1 MNQTRIATKR
11 RRPGCLWR
19 SRPPLR
25 TPIKRPRLRVR
36 EYSLRGMTSPSRPPA
51 PTALALFRFAVRRWG
66 YCLRD
71 TRRDVTADRP
81 EDRRHHANG
90 ECHAEAYR
98 VYGRVTGGCEGPRPP
113 ARGFALAPGSAGR
126 ERPVSSLSGTWPSGS
141 RRPSRS
147 SACRVVRGRA
157 AALRR
162 IIVFLGVR
170 FAGMVNSP
178 GILILSLP
186 AHNCIDKTQTPCR
199 ERHGFR
205 RCRRS
210 SRISNARRETCLSF
224 RENPFVVGRRA
235 ASSCP
240 RW

>member
-113 ARGFALAPGSAGR
+113 ARGFALAPGVCGQGAARIVTFWHLAFGIAASIALVGLPR
-126 ERPVSSLSGTWPSGS
+126 STRARS
-141 RRPSRS
+141 RL
-147 SACRVVRGRA
+147 A
-157 AALRR
+157 ADNCFLRR
-162 IIVFLGVR
+162 SIR
-170 FAGMVNSP
+170 
-178 GILILSLP
+178 
-186 AHNCIDKTQTPCR
+186 
-199 ERHGFR
+199 RHGEF
-205 RCRRS
+205 
-210 SRISNARRETCLSF
+210 SRDTNSLATSTQLYR
-224 RENPFVVGRRA
+224 
-235 ASSCP
+235 
-240 RW
+240 